1 VPLHPTQLYEAAAN
15 FVIFGIL
22 MRMRRSRRFQGKIFW
37 YYLLFYSAARFV
49 IEFYR
54 GDPRG
59 WSIPGMFSS
68 AQAIAIP
75 AIFLAAWMLLRKNP
89 RSNPVPKG

>member
-1 VPLHPTQLYEAAAN
+1 VPLHPTQLYEAAAT

-22 MRMRRSRRFQGKIFW
+22 MRMRRSARFQGKIFW
-37 YYLLFYSAARFV
+37 YYLFFYSAARLV

-59 WSIPGMFSS
+59 WSIPGMLSS
-68 AQAIAIP
+68 AQAIAVP
-75 AIFLAAWMLLRKNP
+75 AILLAAWMLLRKKP
-89 RSNPVPKG
+89 LAKPFSKG